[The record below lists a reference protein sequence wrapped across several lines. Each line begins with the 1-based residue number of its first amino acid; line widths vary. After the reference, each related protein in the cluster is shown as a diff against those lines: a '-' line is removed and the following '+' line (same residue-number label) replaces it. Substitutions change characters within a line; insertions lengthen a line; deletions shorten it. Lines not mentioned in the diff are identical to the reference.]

1 MKKTIKPRK
10 TPQQARSRQTR
21 EDILEA
27 TAHLLNRNP
36 FGEVST
42 NHIAKKTG
50 ISIGTLY
57 KYYPNKD
64 AILADLSLEFMHQD
78 AELFGRIF
86 DGSPRSRQE
95 KGALVDNLV
104 EALMTVHRDDAQVR
118 GVVYQNLERLK
129 LLGPAQSATRKIQAK
144 GAAAVPELDPMLTWV
159 AISAINAAVHSMSQ
173 LPREIQQWNFVRVL
187 VRNIL
192 DNLLNP
198 HGSEGRRKR
207 MKQGFDASPANSST
221 VASRLVARN
230 APKMGGSG
238 T

>member
-27 TAHLLNRNP
+27 TAHLLNRKP
-36 FGEVST
+36 FDEVST

-64 AILADLSLEFMHQD
+64 AILADLSLEFMQQD

-86 DGSPRSRQE
+86 EGSPRSRQQ

-118 GVVYQNLERLK
+118 GIVYQNLERLK
-129 LLGPAQSATRKIQAK
+129 LLGPAQSSTRKIQAK
-144 GAAAVPELDPMLTWV
+144 GAASVPELDPTLTWV

-173 LPREIQQWNFVRVL
+173 LPGELQQWDFVRVL

-198 HGSEGRRKR
+198 HGSEGRGKR
-207 MKQGFDASPANSST
+207 MNP
-221 VASRLVARN
+221 
-230 APKMGGSG
+230 
-238 T
+238 

>member
-27 TAHLLNRNP
+27 TAHLLNRKP

-64 AILADLSLEFMHQD
+64 AILADLSMVFMQRD
-78 AELFGRIF
+78 AELFGGIF
-86 DGSPRSRQE
+86 EGGSRSLRN
-95 KGALVDNLV
+95 KSALVNDLV
-104 EALMTVHRDDAQVR
+104 DALMTVHREDAQVR

-129 LLGPAQSATRKIQAK
+129 LLGPAQSATRRIHAK
-144 GAAAVPELDPMLTWV
+144 GTAAVPELDPILTWV
-159 AISAINAAVHSMSQ
+159 AISAVNAAVHSMSQ
-173 LPREIQQWNFVRVL
+173 LPRELQQWDFVRVL

-192 DNLLNP
+192 DTLLDT
-198 HGSEGRRKR
+198 HG
-207 MKQGFDASPANSST
+207 
-221 VASRLVARN
+221 
-230 APKMGGSG
+230 
-238 T
+238 

>member
-27 TAHLLNRNP
+27 TTHLLNRKP

-64 AILADLSLEFMHQD
+64 AILADLSLVFMQQD

-86 DGSPRSRQE
+86 EGSSRNSQK
-95 KGALVDNLV
+95 KGALVDDLV
-104 EALMTVHRDDAQVR
+104 EALITVHRDDAQVR

-129 LLGPAQSATRKIQAK
+129 LLGLAQSATRKIQAK
-144 GAAAVPELDPMLTWV
+144 GTTSSPELDPILAWV
-159 AISAINAAVHSMSQ
+159 AISAINAAVHSTSQ
-173 LPREIQQWNFVRVL
+173 LPGELQQWDFVRVL

-192 DNLLNP
+192 DNLLHP
-198 HGSEGRRKR
+198 HGSEGRPKR
-207 MKQGFDASPANSST
+207 MKQ
-221 VASRLVARN
+221 
-230 APKMGGSG
+230 
-238 T
+238 

>member
-27 TAHLLNRNP
+27 TAHLLNRKP
-36 FGEVST
+36 LDEVST

-64 AILADLSLEFMHQD
+64 AILADLSLEFMQQD

-86 DGSPRSRQE
+86 EGSPRSRQQ

-144 GAAAVPELDPMLTWV
+144 GAASVPELDPMLTWV

-173 LPREIQQWNFVRVL
+173 LPGELQRWDFVRVL

-198 HGSEGRRKR
+198 HGSEGRGKR
-207 MKQGFDASPANSST
+207 MNS
-221 VASRLVARN
+221 
-230 APKMGGSG
+230 
-238 T
+238 

>member
-27 TAHLLNRNP
+27 TAHLLNRRP

-64 AILADLSLEFMHQD
+64 AILADLSLQFMQQD
-78 AELFGRIF
+78 AELFGQIF
-86 DGSPRSRQE
+86 DGSSRNRQ
-95 KGALVDNLV
+95 KRAALVDDLT
-104 EALMTVHRDDAQVR
+104 EALMTLHRDDAQVR
-118 GVVYQNLERLK
+118 GIVYQNLERLK
-129 LLGPAQSATRKIQAK
+129 LLGPAQGATRKIQEK
-144 GAAAVPELDPMLTWV
+144 GAASVPELDPRRTWV
-159 AISAINAAVHSMSQ
+159 AISAINAAVHATAQ
-173 LPREIQQWNFVRVL
+173 LPEGLQQWEFVRIL

-198 HGSEGRRKR
+198 DGAEGGPKR
-207 MKQGFDASPANSST
+207 SKP
-221 VASRLVARN
+221 
-230 APKMGGSG
+230 
-238 T
+238 

>member
-1 MKKTIKPRK
+1 MKKTVKPRK

-27 TAHLLNRNP
+27 TAHLLNRKP
-36 FGEVST
+36 FDEVST

-64 AILADLSLEFMHQD
+64 AILADLSLKFMQQD

-86 DGSPRSRQE
+86 EGSPRSRQE

-144 GAAAVPELDPMLTWV
+144 GAASVPELDPMLTWV
-159 AISAINAAVHSMSQ
+159 AISAINAAVHSTSQ
-173 LPREIQQWNFVRVL
+173 LPSEFQQWDFVRVL

-192 DNLLNP
+192 DHLLNP

-207 MKQGFDASPANSST
+207 MKQ
-221 VASRLVARN
+221 
-230 APKMGGSG
+230 
-238 T
+238 

>member
-1 MKKTIKPRK
+1 VKKTTKPRK

-21 EDILEA
+21 EDILQA
-27 TAHLLNRNP
+27 TAHLLNRKP

-42 NHIAKKTG
+42 NHIARKTG

-64 AILADLSLEFMHQD
+64 AILADLSLQFMQQD

-86 DGSPRSRQE
+86 DGSAHSRQE
-95 KGALVDNLV
+95 KGTLVGDLV

-129 LLGPAQSATRKIQAK
+129 LLGSAQSATRKIQAK
-144 GAAAVPELDPMLTWV
+144 GTASVPGLDPILIWV

-173 LPREIQQWNFVRVL
+173 LPRELQQWEFVRVL

-198 HGSEGRRKR
+198 YGAERLAQR
-207 MKQGFDASPANSST
+207 MNQ
-221 VASRLVARN
+221 RLA
-230 APKMGGSG
+230 
-238 T
+238 

>member
-1 MKKTIKPRK
+1 MKKTIKPRR

-27 TAHLLNRNP
+27 TAHLLNRKP
-36 FGEVST
+36 LDEVST

-64 AILADLSLEFMHQD
+64 AILADLSLEFMQQD

-86 DGSPRSRQE
+86 ESSSRSRQA

-104 EALMTVHRDDAQVR
+104 EALMTVHREYAQVR
-118 GVVYQNLERLK
+118 GVIYQNLERLK
-129 LLGPAQSATRKIQAK
+129 LLGPAQIATRKIQAK
-144 GAAAVPELDPMLTWV
+144 GTASVPELDPTLTWV

-173 LPREIQQWNFVRVL
+173 LPGELQQWDFVRVL

-192 DNLLNP
+192 GNLLNP
-198 HGSEGRRKR
+198 HRPEGRGKR
-207 MKQGFDASPANSST
+207 LKP
-221 VASRLVARN
+221 
-230 APKMGGSG
+230 
-238 T
+238 

>member
-1 MKKTIKPRK
+1 MKKSIKPRK
-10 TPQQARSRQTR
+10 TPQQARSKQTR

-27 TAHLLNRNP
+27 TTHLLNRKP
-36 FGEVST
+36 FGDVST

-64 AILADLSLEFMHQD
+64 AILADLSLVFMQQD

-86 DGSPRSRQE
+86 EASSRARQN
-95 KGALVDNLV
+95 KSALVDDLV

-129 LLGPAQSATRKIQAK
+129 LLGHAQSATRKILAV
-144 GAAAVPELDPMLTWV
+144 GTAFVPELDPTLTWV
-159 AISAINAAVHSMSQ
+159 AILAVNAAVHTTSQ
-173 LPREIQQWNFVRVL
+173 LPGELQQWDFVRIL

-192 DNLLNP
+192 DNLLST
-198 HGSEGRRKR
+198 HGASGPGMRI
-207 MKQGFDASPANSST
+207 KQ
-221 VASRLVARN
+221 
-230 APKMGGSG
+230 
-238 T
+238 

>member
-1 MKKTIKPRK
+1 MKKTIRPRK
-10 TPQQARSRQTR
+10 TPQQARSKQTR
-21 EDILEA
+21 KDILEA
-27 TAHLLNRNP
+27 TAHLLNRKP

-64 AILADLSLEFMHQD
+64 AILADLSLTFMQQD

-86 DGSPRSRQE
+86 EGFPRERQ
-95 KGALVDNLV
+95 KKAALVDELV

-129 LLGPAQSATRKIQAK
+129 LLDPAQSATRKIQAK
-144 GAAAVPELDPMLTWV
+144 GTASVPELDPRLTWI
-159 AISAINAAVHSMSQ
+159 AISAVTAAVHSMSQ
-173 LPREIQQWNFVRVL
+173 LPRELQRWDFVKIM

-192 DNLLNP
+192 
-198 HGSEGRRKR
+198 E
-207 MKQGFDASPANSST
+207 T
-221 VASRLVARN
+221 
-230 APKMGGSG
+230 
-238 T
+238 

>member
-1 MKKTIKPRK
+1 MKKSIKPRK
-10 TPQQARSRQTR
+10 TPQQVRSMQTR
-21 EDILEA
+21 KDILEA
-27 TAHLLNRNP
+27 TTRLLNRKP

-64 AILADLSLEFMHQD
+64 AILADLSMTFMQQD

-86 DGSPRSRQE
+86 EGSSRRRQN
-95 KGALVDNLV
+95 KSVLVDDVV

-129 LLGPAQSATRKIQAK
+129 LVGQARSATRKIQAM
-144 GAAAVPELDPMLTWV
+144 GTNSALELDPILTWV
-159 AISAINAAVHSMSQ
+159 AISAVNAAVHSMSQ
-173 LPREIQQWNFVRVL
+173 LPRGLQQWDFVRIL

-192 DNLLNP
+192 DNLI
-198 HGSEGRRKR
+198 
-207 MKQGFDASPANSST
+207 NSH
-221 VASRLVARN
+221 SR
-230 APKMGGSG
+230 GG
-238 T
+238 